1 MYQCAIAHHHDQAGT
16 GQCHSKQGENYNALF
31 SSNFQTAWPFQLQKL
46 SISYREKGVNASIP
60 VSETFKRISS
70 FVE

>member
-1 MYQCAIAHHHDQAGT
+1 MT
-16 GQCHSKQGENYNALF
+16 KQEQDNVIPNKGKITMHCSVVF

-46 SISYREKGVNASIP
+46 SISYCEKGVNASIP